1 MASVEITI
9 DCSDLA
15 ASAEFWMAATGY
27 ERLYRRPPYEVLGPP
42 AGEAGPVLVLQ
53 AVPVPAPATRAH
65 LDLRVE
71 DPAGTVERLRRL
83 GATVSAE
90 VEEAGTGWTVMADPW
105 GTTFCVCPAR

>member
-1 MASVEITI
+1 MASIEITL
-9 DCSDLA
+9 DYPDVA
-15 ASAEFWMAATGY
+15 AAAGFWAAAIGY
-27 ERLYRRPPYEVLGPP
+27 QRRYRRPPYEVLGPP

-53 AVPVPAPATRAH
+53 QVPDPAPASRAH

-83 GATVSAE
+83 GATVTGE
-90 VEEAGTGWTVMADPW
+90 VTEAGTGWTVMADPW